1 MSLSKASLLFYSLQR
16 QVFNLSVNLYGCTA
30 LCYFKNTAVRLLRF
44 CFNSVL
50 LVPFYLS
57 YVLTF
62 IIFHPVLWLSF
73 KFKILDGQYLTNFLC
88 WAQRAML
95 FLFTGCYTRSLDL
108 TKRDQLRYDL
118 PTVIVSNHQSSFD
131 IANIVNF
138 FHPQKVHFVAK
149 IELSR
154 FVPSV
159 SLLLRE
165 FNGIIIN
172 RKDSQQA
179 LASIKQFKEKFKQ
192 GAWVAIFPEGTRSK
206 TGSLGKLKKRG
217 LLELLG
223 GVHNFQII
231 TVVFTK
237 NFFFGNPRF
246 FPFFRKST
254 MAVLSAQTVSINTD
268 AELDSLIHRIFQ
280 EIEDFIRVQV
290 NRKHEAA
297 KLSNRNKFF

>member
-1 MSLSKASLLFYSLQR
+1 MGRA
-16 QVFNLSVNLYGCTA
+16 G
-30 LCYFKNTAVRLLRF
+30 LCYFTNTAVRLLGF
-44 CFNSVL
+44 CFNCVL
-50 LVPFYLS
+50 LVPFYLC

-62 IIFHPVLWLSF
+62 IVFHPIIWLGF
-73 KFKILDGQYLTNFLC
+73 KFNILDAQFLTNSLC

-95 FLFTGCYTRSLDL
+95 FLFTGCYTKSFYLNG
-108 TKRDQLRYDL
+108 RDQLRYDL
-118 PTVIVSNHQSSFD
+118 PTVIISNHQSSFD

-138 FHPQKVHFVAK
+138 FHPQKVHFVSK

-179 LASIKQFKEKFKQ
+179 LASIRQFKEKFRQ

-217 LLELLG
+217 LIELLG
-223 GVHNFQII
+223 GIRDFQII

-237 NFFFGNPRF
+237 NFYFGNPRF
-246 FPFFRKST
+246 FPFFRKSS
-254 MAVLSAQTVSINTD
+254 MAVLSAKTASIKSD
-268 AELDSLIHRIFQ
+268 AELDSLIQRVFQ
-280 EIEDFIRVQV
+280 EIEDFISNQV
-290 NRKHEAA
+290 NKKVR
-297 KLSNRNKFF
+297 